1 MNCRFTYELTP
12 EEQKEWESF
21 FNSLSI
27 ATIEQLP
34 SWTSVSIKHGKYCY
48 FIGRKNENLVCC
60 SIIAERKSG
69 FIRYADIQFG
79 PLFISPDD
87 LIESINEIVRHYQSL
102 NYAYLSLQLAI
113 PSGSDSDYIEHSIN
127 KKLRPLTY
135 FNRDNWS
142 SIALSLEA
150 SEEELF
156 RNLSKG
162 HKSDIKKAL
171 KNNITVSDGDDSD
184 LEEFSDIFVRMNNDR
199 GIQQQESETRAFLK
213 SAYQFV
219 SDHKRGLFL
228 VVKNQERKNIGGVFV
243 VFQGNTA
250 RYFKGASDS
259 SFRHLPVLHLAIW
272 EAIKRSRDLGY
283 KIFDFWG
290 YNHYVDENDQVF
302 FINRFKKGFGG
313 SYLFYPKKMFFI
325 YKPLT
330 HSIYK
335 VTRQLYQRFLKRN

>member
-102 NYAYLSLQLAI
+102 NFAYLSLQLAI
-113 PSGSDSDYIEHSIN
+113 PSGSDSDYIEHNIN

-150 SEEELF
+150 SDQAIAHL
-156 RNLSKG
+156 R
-162 HKSDIKKAL
+162 KACRERPQ
-171 KNNITVSDGDDSD
+171 VAGVRFAVGGRSGDAFQAGQD
-184 LEEFSDIFVRMNNDR
+184 LAV
-199 GIQQQESETRAFLK
+199 QT
-213 SAYQFV
+213 
-219 SDHKRGLFL
+219 
-228 VVKNQERKNIGGVFV
+228 
-243 VFQGNTA
+243 T
-250 RYFKGASDS
+250 
-259 SFRHLPVLHLAIW
+259 PVPL
-272 EAIKRSRDLGY
+272 RSRLEPCV
-283 KIFDFWG
+283 KTRW
-290 YNHYVDENDQVF
+290 
-302 FINRFKKGFGG
+302 
-313 SYLFYPKKMFFI
+313 
-325 YKPLT
+325 
-330 HSIYK
+330 K
-335 VTRQLYQRFLKRN
+335 VLESHVWHMSP

>member
-1 MNCRFTYELTP
+1 MNCRFTYELTH
-12 EEQKEWESF
+12 EEHKEWESF
-21 FNSLSI
+21 FNSLTV

-34 SWTSVSIKHGKYCY
+34 AWTSASDNFGKRCY
-48 FIGRKNENLVCC
+48 FLGRKDDKLVCC

-79 PLFISPDD
+79 PLFMRPDD
-87 LIESINEIVRHYQSL
+87 LIESTKEIVGHYESL
-102 NYAYLSLQLAI
+102 NFAYLSMQLAL
-113 PSGSDSDYIEHSIN
+113 PTGSDSDYIESSIN
-127 KKLRPLTY
+127 KDLRPVTY

-142 SIALSLEA
+142 SIVLNLEA

-171 KNNITVSDGDDSD
+171 KNNITVSNGDEND
-184 LEEFSDIFVRMNNDR
+184 LKEFSDIFVRMNKDR
-199 GIQQQESETRAFLK
+199 GIQQQETETRAFLK
-213 SAYQFV
+213 AAYQFI
-219 SDHKRGLFL
+219 SEHKKGLFL
-228 VVKNQERKNIGGVFV
+228 VVKNEERKNIGGVFV

-250 RYFKGASDS
+250 RYFKGASDA

-272 EAIKRSRDLGY
+272 EAIQRSRELGY
-283 KIFDFWG
+283 KVFDLWG

-325 YKPLT
+325 YKPFT

-335 VTRQLYQRFLKRN
+335 LTRQLYQRFLKRS